1 MKKAQELY
9 KISKLKEKEL
19 IENKLKD
26 IKKIISLKMEKSAN
40 DGFTY
45 CTIFDESEI
54 RLKDILI
61 DKYIKIVKEFEN
73 QGYKVSISVIDNSFI
88 AIFTIYLSWD
98 NKVRSENHGL
108 LLYKSEVN

>member
-1 MKKAQELY
+1 MKNAQELY

-26 IKKIISLKMEKSAN
+26 IKKIILQKTEERAN
-40 DGFTY
+40 DGLTY
-45 CTIFDESEI
+45 CTIFDENEI

-61 DKYIKIVKEFEN
+61 DKYIKLVKEFEN
-73 QGYKVSISVIDNSFI
+73 QGYKVSISVVNNDFI
-88 AIFTIYLSWD
+88 VIFTIYLSWD
-98 NKVRSENHGL
+98 NKVRSENYG